1 MQPSSM
7 VQSQS
12 AISIKSR
19 KSSPTD
25 LRAWQA
31 ALVTLIVIVLASK
44 RATTNPA
51 ELSAES
57 LSLWLMK
64 ATVIVAVLGGIR
76 RKGRELI
83 RLAPI
88 QMVHKDS
95 NPEKNPG
102 SR

>member
-19 KSSPTD
+19 RSSPTD

-44 RATTNPA
+44 RATANPE

-64 ATVIVAVLGGIR
+64 ATVIVAVLGIR
-76 RKGRELI
+76 RKGREPI

-88 QMVHKDS
+88 QMVHEDS
-95 NPEKNPG
+95 NPEKNLG